1 MGNLLLIGL
10 GGFIGAILRYSVSGF
25 VQGWS
30 KGNPF
35 PIGTLVVNILGCF
48 VIGLLSQLAE
58 SHRLF
63 SPETRSLLFI
73 GFLGAFTTFS
83 TFSTFGN
90 DTMNLFQ
97 STPWLS
103 ITNVSAHIMLGLIA
117 VWARRGMAL
126 AVWK

>member
-35 PIGTLVVNILGCF
+35 PIGTLAVNILGCF

-58 SHRLF
+58 SHGLF
-63 SPETRSLLFI
+63 SPEARSLLFI

-83 TFSTFGN
+83 TFGN
-90 DTMNLFQ
+90 DTMDLFQ

-117 VWARRGMAL
+117 VWAGRGMAL
-126 AVWK
+126 VVWK

>member
-1 MGNLLLIGL
+1 VGNLLLIGL

-35 PIGTLVVNILGCF
+35 PIGTLAVNILGCF

-58 SHRLF
+58 SRGLF

-83 TFSTFGN
+83 TFGN
-90 DTMNLFQ
+90 DTMNLLQ
-97 STPWLS
+97 NTPWLS

-117 VWARRGMAL
+117 VWAGRGMAL

>member
-25 VQGWS
+25 IQGWS
-30 KGNPF
+30 KGNSF
-35 PIGTLVVNILGCF
+35 PIGTLAVNILGCF

-58 SHRLF
+58 SHGLF

-83 TFSTFGN
+83 AFGN
-90 DTMNLFQ
+90 DTMNLLQ

-117 VWARRGMAL
+117 VWAGRGMAL

>member
-1 MGNLLLIGL
+1 LLIGL

-35 PIGTLVVNILGCF
+35 PIGTLAVNILGCF

-58 SHRLF
+58 SRGLF

-83 TFSTFGN
+83 TFGN
-90 DTMNLFQ
+90 DTMNLLQ
-97 STPWLS
+97 NTPWLS
-103 ITNVSAHIMLGLIA
+103 ITNVSAHITLGLIA
-117 VWARRGMAL
+117 VWAGRGMAL

>member
-1 MGNLLLIGL
+1 MSNLLLIGL
-10 GGFIGAILRYSVSGF
+10 GGFIGAILRYSISGF

-35 PIGTLVVNILGCF
+35 PVGTLAVNILGCF

-58 SHRLF
+58 SQGLF
-63 SPETRSLLFI
+63 SPETRALLFI

-83 TFSTFGN
+83 TFGN

-97 STPWLS
+97 SSPWLS
-103 ITNVSAHIMLGLIA
+103 ITNVSAHIILGLVA
-117 VWARRGMAL
+117 VWIGRGMVL

>member
-35 PIGTLVVNILGCF
+35 PIGTLAVNILGCF

-58 SHRLF
+58 SHGLF

-83 TFSTFGN
+83 TFGN
-90 DTMNLFQ
+90 DTMNLLQ

-117 VWARRGMAL
+117 VWAGRGMAL
-126 AVWK
+126 TMWK

>member
-35 PIGTLVVNILGCF
+35 PVGTLVVNILGCF
-48 VIGLLSQLAE
+48 VIGLLSQLAK
-58 SHRLF
+58 SHGLF

-73 GFLGAFTTFS
+73 GFLGAFT

-117 VWARRGMAL
+117 VWAGRGMAL